1 MEAPDTATAHRPP
14 LDERER
20 RLLAELTSGAE
31 MATAARR
38 LGVSVR
44 TARRIARVLEVKLG
58 ASTLLQAVYIAA
70 KRGFI

>member
-1 MEAPDTATAHRPP
+1 MEAPVGAIAHQPA

-20 RLLAELTSGAE
+20 RLLAALAAGAE
-31 MATAARR
+31 LATAARR

-44 TARRIARVLEVKLG
+44 TARRTARSLEVKLG

-70 KRGFI
+70 KRGVI